1 MSRCGM
7 LSEFAVAS
15 AYTMYQI
22 KSIAF
27 FANYMLENI
36 GHMWI
41 HKSHLCGYEII
52 RIRNLMHIGKIVI
65 ECNCL
70 ELE

>member
-1 MSRCGM
+1 M

-15 AYTMYQI
+15 AYTMYRI

-27 FANYMLENI
+27 FANYIMENI
-36 GHMWI
+36 GHRNI
-41 HKSHLCGYEII
+41 HKSHLCDYEINVCLI

-70 ELE
+70 DLE

>member
-1 MSRCGM
+1 M

-15 AYTMYQI
+15 AYTKYQI

-27 FANYMLENI
+27 FANYIMENI
-36 GHMWI
+36 GHRNI
-41 HKSHLCGYEII
+41 DKSHLYRYEII
-52 RIRNLMHIGKIVI
+52 RIRNLMHICKIVI

-70 ELE
+70 DLE

>member
-1 MSRCGM
+1 M

-15 AYTMYQI
+15 AYTMYRI

-27 FANYMLENI
+27 FANYIMENI
-36 GHMWI
+36 GHRNI
-41 HKSHLCGYEII
+41 HKSHLI

-70 ELE
+70 DLE